1 MLLRTYYLRHCF
13 FAMKKSYGSSCKGIH
28 KLQQILINTREFQR
42 KYAMKQ
48 IKQIVKIRKQDI
60 SFDKQT
66 SRNILQNLLTRREKT
81 FLLRSFD
88 RFKAC
93 LECNNDIHR
102 TIKSILGKRLG
113 FHIRSYFHT
122 WRQNAQNL
130 EAVDSA
136 KDYGLQRQQL
146 N

>member
-1 MLLRTYYLRHCF
+1 M
-13 FAMKKSYGSSCKGIH
+13 
-28 KLQQILINTREFQR
+28 
-42 KYAMKQ
+42 
-48 IKQIVKIRKQDI
+48 
-60 SFDKQT
+60 
-66 SRNILQNLLTRREKT
+66 LTRREKT

-136 KDYGLQRQQL
+136 KDFGLQRLEL
-146 N
+146 NKLKAKIKLLKEKLLEDGYT